1 MNEDTATDDA
11 KENANMLPNSTLTKE
26 MSDKLPM
33 DRQVIEVRMGTDQWQ
48 PAMFRDGE
56 FVDMYGIPLERRTI
70 SSWRPAKANAV
81 NHA

>member
-1 MNEDTATDDA
+1 MDVPDDA
-11 KENANMLPNSTLTKE
+11 KENARMLPRSTLTKE
-26 MSDKLPM
+26 TNGKLPM
-33 DRQVIEVRMGTDQWQ
+33 DRQVIEVRLGTDEWQ

-56 FVDMYGIPLERRTI
+56 FLDLYGIPLERRRI

>member
-1 MNEDTATDDA
+1 MDVTDEA
-11 KENANMLPNSTLTKE
+11 KENARMLPRSTLTE
-26 MSDKLPM
+26 ATNDKLPM
-33 DRQVIEVRMGTDQWQ
+33 DRQVIEVRMGTDAWQ

-56 FVDMYGIPLERRTI
+56 FVDMYGIPLERRRI